1 MEPKASTTV
10 FLKKKMSAPLM
21 KKLHV
26 PTPLHRT
33 FSEYLTPKRRTSSI
47 TPSTSTEM
55 TKGDSLPS
63 GMGNWGSSES
73 LSPEVLRRKA
83 NKLGELA
90 DKCQRLNSVVGGIVV
105 ESKEQLQ
112 VDDTISLARKIDT
125 DLSETHI
132 EYESTI
138 QEMLEAEDALFDN
151 LEQRLEK
158 MENQSRLIFK
168 PIS

>member
-1 MEPKASTTV
+1 M
-10 FLKKKMSAPLM
+10 FF
-21 KKLHV
+21 
-26 PTPLHRT
+26 T
-33 FSEYLTPKRRTSSI
+33 FEYL
-47 TPSTSTEM
+47 
-55 TKGDSLPS
+55 
-63 GMGNWGSSES
+63 
-73 LSPEVLRRKA
+73 
-83 NKLGELA
+83 
-90 DKCQRLNSVVGGIVV
+90 
-105 ESKEQLQ
+105 KEQLK

>member
-1 MEPKASTTV
+1 MLSPKKEQFVSYKESLLCSCFHSSSAPMSSTQMEPKASTTV

-112 VDDTISLARKIDT
+112 VDDIIIGNFAFCISC
-125 DLSETHI
+125 
-132 EYESTI
+132 
-138 QEMLEAEDALFDN
+138 LFF
-151 LEQRLEK
+151 
-158 MENQSRLIFK
+158 IF
-168 PIS
+168 

>member
-1 MEPKASTTV
+1 MSGGASQEGEQARRAGGQV
-10 FLKKKMSAPLM
+10 
-21 KKLHV
+21 
-26 PTPLHRT
+26 
-33 FSEYLTPKRRTSSI
+33 SEAQ
-47 TPSTSTEM
+47 
-55 TKGDSLPS
+55 
-63 GMGNWGSSES
+63 
-73 LSPEVLRRKA
+73 LRRRRHRRRVEGA
-83 NKLGELA
+83 VAGGRDHHPEFCILHLLLIFHILISLH
-90 DKCQRLNSVVGGIVV
+90 LNVLCICIFCIIAYL
-105 ESKEQLQ
+105 KEQLQ